1 MYTTHIW
8 QVSLAGQ
15 AGVVTGRKMLENIDE
30 FVQER
35 LALYTHEEV
44 FEVIIV
50 ETAGPAAVAPKLH
63 RGHVHI
69 FFSHTVLD
77 SSQAKCARA
86 RHPEKI
92 RPACDPDR
100 TEASKKQRSF
110 AYADRNSP

>member
-15 AGVVTGRKMLENIDE
+15 AGVVTGRKMLDNIDE

-100 TEASKKQRSF
+100 TESSKK
-110 AYADRNSP
+110 